1 MAMMSRIL
9 SVMTMFLAVL
19 PIHAAERQLNDSR
32 RFPSAE
38 GKRVVIDVGTL
49 NLRVRA
55 ADVEDI
61 EVVTDLKISGVGGQ
75 KAETWIDAH
84 TPVIDDR
91 EEELRIAT
99 SSGKSSFLGLGH
111 LTARSRLGVVVPTHV
126 ALDLTTTSGTIQLR
140 GDFPF
145 ARPLRLR
152 TSAADITFEGA
163 AATLD
168 IRSAGGNT
176 EVTVFRPLDRLFART
191 SSGNV
196 SVRGGARQVEVDT
209 ASGNVWIGNLSGP
222 AQVETS
228 TGKITLQWDHLDP
241 DDHVVVRSASG
252 KVDIV
257 LPPGV
262 QPQGSLTTTTGS
274 IRCDFQGEW
283 NDREDSLRLIG
294 DGPTLDVETASSEI
308 TASHGRADF
317 D

>member
-1 MAMMSRIL
+1 MSRIL
-9 SVMTMFLAVL
+9 SLTMIFLAVL
-19 PIHAAERQLNDSR
+19 PIHAAERQLNESR

-38 GKRVVIDVGTL
+38 GKRVVIDVGNL

-61 EVVTDLKISGVGGQ
+61 EVVTDLKISGLGGQ
-75 KAETWIDAH
+75 KADSWIAAH

-91 EEELRIAT
+91 EDELRVAVIT
-99 SSGKSSFLGLGH
+99 GKSSFLGLGH

-126 ALDLTTTSGTIQLR
+126 ALDLTTTSGAIHLR

-152 TSAADITFEGA
+152 TSSADMTFEGA
-163 AATLD
+163 AAALD

-176 EVTVFRPLDRLFART
+176 EVTVFRPLDELFART

-196 SVRGGARQVEVDT
+196 IVRGGARQAEVDT
-209 ASGNVWIGNLSGP
+209 ASGNVWIGNLSGS
-222 AQVETS
+222 AQIETS

-252 KVDIV
+252 KIELI

-262 QPQGSLTTTTGS
+262 KPQGVLTTTTGS
-274 IRCDFQGEW
+274 IRCNLEGDW
-283 NDREDSLRLIG
+283 NDREDTLQLIG
-294 DGPTLDVETASSEI
+294 DGPTFEVETASSEI
-308 TASHGRADF
+308 TANHGRADF
-317 D
+317 N